1 MGNHWGYGHD
11 EQTARPCLVAV
22 RILGVCAVSTF
33 GVIGLSLYGPAP
45 TPSAVVATSSKQAPM
60 GGPGISP
67 WWPDAF
73 TRPLGIAPD
82 TVSANTNAL
91 ISYSRSDIRTISKS
105 GKRELNVASEELR
118 RPPAGTLMAPLEML
132 TETSGFGLRVSPLS
146 GVAGEFHWGQ
156 DFAAA
161 CGTRVYAADA
171 GVVRAVGWH
180 PWGGGNRVEI
190 DHGNGLIT
198 TYNHLEGIAVK
209 KGDSVQVGEVIAKV
223 GTTGSSTGCHLH
235 FETILNG
242 VHANPLDFKFLP
254 TRQLDELGNI
264 DMISYLPG
272 GDAPAGDPTWAIP
285 VSADNSHV
293 VAGGE
298 AEVPVPETPSA
309 TATGTPSASATPSA
323 TESSTATATPPPTPT
338 GTATPPPTGTA
349 TPPPTGT
356 ATPPPT
362 PTQTPTPAP
371 TETGQSTEAASPT
384 ESVTAEPTAEP
395 ATEPVAEPT
404 PTATAEPAT
413 EPATEPAAGP
423 TVTATAEP
431 ATEPAAG
438 PTVTATAEPA
448 TEPAA
453 GPTLT
458 ATAEPT
464 VAATAE
470 PATEPVAEPTVA
482 ATAEPAAEP
491 AAEPTAEPESTESVE
506 PAPTAI
512 PAP

>member
-1 MGNHWGYGHD
+1 M
-11 EQTARPCLVAV
+11 
-22 RILGVCAVSTF
+22 
-33 GVIGLSLYGPAP
+33 
-45 TPSAVVATSSKQAPM
+45 PSAVVATSSKQAPM
-60 GGPGISP
+60 GGPGIAP

-73 TRPLGIAPD
+73 TKPLGIAPD

-105 GKRELNVASEELR
+105 GKRELNAASEELR
-118 RPPAGTLMAPLEML
+118 RPPAGSLMAPLEML

-298 AEVPVPETPSA
+298 AEVPRPETPSA

-323 TESSTATATPPPTPT
+323 TESSTATATPPPA

-356 ATPPPT
+356 ATATPTPP

-395 ATEPVAEPT
+395 ATEPAAE
-404 PTATAEPAT
+404 
-413 EPATEPAAGP
+413 P

-431 ATEPAAG
+431 ATEPAAE
-438 PTVTATAEPA
+438 PTVT
-448 TEPAA
+448 
-453 GPTLT
+453 
-458 ATAEPT
+458 
-464 VAATAE
+464 ATAE
-470 PATEPVAEPTVA
+470 PATEPVAEPTLTATAEPATEPVA
-482 ATAEPAAEP
+482 EPTLTATAEPATEPVAESTLTATAEPTAEPAAEP
-491 AAEPTAEPESTESVE
+491 TLTAAAEPTAEPAAEPTLKAAAEPESTESAE
-506 PAPTAI
+506 PVPTAI